1 MNFGRVA
8 AAAVVAW
15 IVYLGAS
22 PLVNNVLLADLYAK
36 HAAVFRPQA
45 EMNLVLGLGASLLGF
60 FVFAYAF
67 AKGYEGGNG
76 AVEGLRFGVVVGL
89 LLACFAATWNY
100 VVLPVSGS
108 LGVAWIV
115 DTLVEMAVYGVVV
128 GLVYRP
134 IAGRK

>member
-1 MNFGRVA
+1 VNFGRVA
-8 AAAVVAW
+8 AGAIVAW
-15 IVYLGAS
+15 IASLLIS
-22 PLVNNVLLADLYAK
+22 PLVNNVLLADLYAR

-45 EMNLVLGLGASLLGF
+45 EMNMVVGLGASLVGF
-60 FVFAYAF
+60 FVFAYAY

-89 LLACFAATWNY
+89 LLACFSVVWNY

-108 LGVAWIV
+108 LGAAWIV
-115 DTLVEMAVYGVVV
+115 DTLVEMALYGVVI
-128 GLVYRP
+128 GLVYKP

>member
-1 MNFGRVA
+1 MNFARVA

-15 IVYLGAS
+15 IAYLLVS
-22 PLVNNVLLADLYAK
+22 PLVNNVMLADLYAK

-45 EMNLVLGLGASLLGF
+45 EMNLVLGLGASLVGF
-60 FVFAYAF
+60 FVFAYAY
-67 AKGYEGGNG
+67 AKGYEGGN
-76 AVEGLRFGVVVGL
+76 AALEGLRFGVIVGL
-89 LLACFAATWNY
+89 LLASFAVTWNY

-108 LGVAWIV
+108 LGVAWVV

-128 GLVYRP
+128 GLVYKP

>member
-8 AAAVVAW
+8 AGAIVAW
-15 IVYLGAS
+15 IASLLIS
-22 PLVNNVLLADLYAK
+22 PLVNNVLLADLYAR

-45 EMNLVLGLGASLLGF
+45 EMNMVLGLGASLVGY
-60 FVFAYAF
+60 FVFAYAY

-89 LLACFAATWNY
+89 LLACFAVVWNY

-115 DTLVEMAVYGVVV
+115 DTLVEMALYGVVV
-128 GLVYRP
+128 GLVYKP